1 MKPFPKGQKSDGALA
16 DHLELEKRERWGD
29 EGTCSL
35 SALDMSLS
43 GSDDELAMAETN
55 HLLLLLLLSPPRL
68 RLLSWTPT
76 TPLACAA
83 LSRAAK
89 LSRDLVSEKGERGI
103 RFLLEIRAASAHPR
117 PNHT

>member
-1 MKPFPKGQKSDGALA
+1 
-16 DHLELEKRERWGD
+16 
-29 EGTCSL
+29 
-35 SALDMSLS
+35 MSLS

-55 HLLLLLLLSPPRL
+55 HLLLLLLSPPRL

-76 TPLACAA
+76 TPLVCAA

-89 LSRDLVSEKGERGI
+89 LSRDLVTEKGERGI